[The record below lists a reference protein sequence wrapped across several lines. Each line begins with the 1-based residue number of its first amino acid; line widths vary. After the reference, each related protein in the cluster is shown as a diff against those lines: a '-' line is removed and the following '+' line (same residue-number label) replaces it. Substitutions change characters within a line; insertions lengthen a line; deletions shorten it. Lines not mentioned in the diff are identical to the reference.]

1 MYRIGRGAEIEHTDT
16 LKEMKV
22 ALERSI
28 EYALMQRYDSM
39 VVVSD
44 GRGVGRGR
52 HGHGCYD
59 VEVIV

>member
-44 GRGVGRGR
+44 G
-52 HGHGCYD
+52 HECYD
-59 VEVIV
+59 VEVAVRLRKK